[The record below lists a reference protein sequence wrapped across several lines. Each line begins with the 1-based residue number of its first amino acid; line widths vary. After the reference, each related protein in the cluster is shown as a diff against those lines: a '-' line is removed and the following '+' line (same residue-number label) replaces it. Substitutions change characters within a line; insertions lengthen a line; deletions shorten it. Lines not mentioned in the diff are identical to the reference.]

1 MVSRDKESVEKI
13 IMVSNVKKNI
23 KNIQNLVQIPENV
36 VRMAAEY
43 IPDEEQS
50 GLRIVLEAADEYIAA
65 NLTPIFILDQ
75 DNMDIMVVCKE
86 TFGKILH

>member
-1 MVSRDKESVEKI
+1 M
-13 IMVSNVKKNI
+13 KKKTI
-23 KNIQNLVQIPENV
+23 KNIENLVQVPEDVVRLAAVYIPE
-36 VRMAAEY
+36 
-43 IPDEEQS
+43 DEES
-50 GLRIVLEAADEYIAA
+50 GLRTVLQAADEYIAA

>member
-1 MVSRDKESVEKI
+1 MKKI
-13 IMVSNVKKNI
+13 TVKNLE
-23 KNIQNLVQIPENV
+23 NLVEIPENV
-36 VRMAAEY
+36 VRLAAAY
-43 IPDEEQS
+43 IPDDEES
-50 GLRIVLEAADEYIAA
+50 GLRTVLKAADEYTAA